1 MKLFLRK
8 LCSLCFAVS
17 IIAISVSAVG
27 AEQSNAAQNNT
38 SAADQLTLNGVNV
51 DKGDLVT
58 YTLYLSDVVDP
69 VVGFELRLFYD
80 ETKLEYQKGSL
91 HFDNFDVVIYNEN
104 IPGRIPMNSSQ
115 FSNPPDFR
123 EKKQF
128 LSAKFKVLDA
138 GVCDITY
145 FFTDLYGEDM
155 SYLTGTNFTFDL
167 TSGDRFLIQNEES
180 PYNTD
185 AAVAAS
191 YSGDYAND
199 GVYEVTKG
207 SNQGLASGA
216 RPVVFIIAAVVVV
229 LAVVSAVFF
238 VMMKSRKG

>member
-58 YTLYLSDVVDP
+58 YTLYLSDVMDP

-104 IPGRIPMNSSQ
+104 IPGRIPMNSWST
-115 FSNPPDFR
+115 
-123 EKKQF
+123 
-128 LSAKFKVLDA
+128 
-138 GVCDITY
+138 VCVP
-145 FFTDLYGEDM
+145 M
-155 SYLTGTNFTFDL
+155 
-167 TSGDRFLIQNEES
+167 
-180 PYNTD
+180 
-185 AAVAAS
+185 V
-191 YSGDYAND
+191 
-199 GVYEVTKG
+199 
-207 SNQGLASGA
+207 
-216 RPVVFIIAAVVVV
+216 
-229 LAVVSAVFF
+229 
-238 VMMKSRKG
+238 